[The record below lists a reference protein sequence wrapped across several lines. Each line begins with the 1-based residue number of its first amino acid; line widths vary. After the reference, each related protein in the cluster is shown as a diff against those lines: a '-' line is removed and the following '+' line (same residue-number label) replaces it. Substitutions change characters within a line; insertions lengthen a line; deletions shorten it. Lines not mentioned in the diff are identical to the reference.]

1 MHKLF
6 YTFTI
11 VQILFGF
18 ILTSGLSAQAPA
30 FREGYVITIYNDT
43 IRGLISNAAEDEVVL
58 KDSQGY
64 EKTFIPADLKGFE
77 RCNME
82 FITYAIPGDST
93 KIFLAHLLKGTIDLF
108 GTVVTENQ
116 TDAVAAG
123 LMFGGLA
130 GGLIGAAASGTLDTP
145 GAGTFNNDCKGDR
158 YSIGAFYLRK
168 ASTGKPLRVPN
179 GRKKFNDFM
188 IPLMRDHMEVVRE
201 IPEAMFYSGNLIS
214 IVKQYNAVAGKPTR

>member
-1 MHKLF
+1 MHKLP

-11 VQILFGF
+11 VQVLICF
-18 ILTSGLSAQAPA
+18 ILTSGLSAQAPV

-43 IRGLISNAAEDEVVL
+43 IGGLISNVAEDEVVL
-58 KDSQGY
+58 KDSRGY
-64 EKTFIPADLKGFE
+64 EKTFNPADLKGFM

-82 FITYAIPGDST
+82 FITYEIPGDST
-93 KIFLAHLLKGTIDLF
+93 RIFLAQLLKGTIDLF

-116 TDAVAAG
+116 TDAVTAG
-123 LMFGGLA
+123 LMFGGLI
-130 GGLIGAAASGTLDTP
+130 GGLIGAAASGTIDSP
-145 GAGTFNNDCKGDR
+145 GTGTLNNDCKGDR

-188 IPLMRDHMEVVRE
+188 IPLMRDHLEVVRE
-201 IPEAMFYSGNLIS
+201 IPEAMFYPGNLLS
-214 IVKQYNAVAGKPTR
+214 IVRQYNAVADKPTR